1 MLILISIMLI
11 LLGLILMEDPKVR
24 DYNRDLRMYEKKVIS
39 GKYMFKYNKE
49 DILDIIK
56 YIISNLLIVI
66 GILALIYF
74 MFKYDLVG
82 GIW

>member
-11 LLGLILMEDPKVR
+11 LLGLVLMEDPKVR
-24 DYNRDLRMYEKKVIS
+24 NYNRDLRMYEKVIS

-56 YIISNLLIVI
+56 YIVSNLLIVV

>member
-24 DYNRDLRMYEKKVIS
+24 DYNKDLRMYEKVIS

-49 DILDIIK
+49 NVLDTIK

>member
-11 LLGLILMEDPKVR
+11 LLELILMEDPKVR
-24 DYNRDLRMYEKKVIS
+24 DYNRDLRVYEKVIN

-56 YIISNLLIVI
+56 YIISNLLIVV
-66 GILALIYF
+66 GILALI
-74 MFKYDLVG
+74 
-82 GIW
+82 